1 MQNRPPPS
9 RAASDTLL
17 MWQFLRTFIW
27 YDRALQEAIAA
38 RGWSQLSRGESQV
51 MLLAA
56 AGITR
61 PTEVSRQ
68 LGLSRQAIN
77 QTLALLVA
85 KKLVTLASD
94 PADKR
99 CKIIALAPEGAA
111 MRQEARAV
119 LAALDAILAERLGE
133 EVCERLRTAP
143 ESSWAPV
150 SLASGKNGR
159 LRPR

>member
-1 MQNRPPPS
+1 MQPRPSPS
-9 RAASDTLL
+9 APDTLL

-38 RGWSQLSRGESQV
+38 RGWTQLSRGESQV

-85 KKLVTLASD
+85 KKLVTLAPD

-99 CKIIALAPEGAA
+99 CKIIAFAPEGAA
-111 MRQEARAV
+111 MRKEARTV
-119 LAALDAILAERLGE
+119 LTALDAILAERLGE
-133 EVCERLRTAP
+133 EVCRQLRAAP
-143 ESSWAPV
+143 ESTWEPAT
-150 SLASGKNGR
+150 LASRRHVR
-159 LRPR
+159 LRPT